1 MFQPKTVSVFLL
13 SSRIDEF
20 CNKKLPRL
28 DENPTSIF
36 DVNGLLGLLGQVV
49 PVEVLPVVLN
59 RQIKVT
65 ADGHFSCLYHDYHV
79 GLYSNWQLLWKVMI
93 NRTHGLGARPPLS

>member
-65 ADGHFSCLYHDYHV
+65 ADGHFSCVYHYSHV
-79 GLYSNWQLLWKVMI
+79 GPNIATGNFYGKW
-93 NRTHGLGARPPLS
+93 